1 MDNDYIKKM
10 QTKENLCLAY
20 ERQAE
25 DEFDRNGGKPSKE
38 QCRLL
43 QQAAYLRYEMARM
56 SIGEERYYQQR
67 RLRELNEQ
75 IKKIAIAIDPE
86 MAKRIAEA
94 AQKSK
99 EAKATP
105 AGAAKPSTNKAAA
118 APAKPS
124 TEVSDAEVSTWFKEM
139 PAHSFEDVSGMSEL
153 KEQLRGCIQDLHIAE
168 LKEFLKMKKI
178 HSFFF
183 YGPPGCGKTYIIKA
197 FAHELMD
204 QDYKF
209 MSLEGSDVL
218 SKYVGDAEKTVSR
231 VFEEAEKNAPCIIFF
246 DEVDGVCKS
255 RSLPDLPN
263 YAASLTTAFLT
274 GYNRIDESKKPI
286 IFIGATNYPRQVDNA
301 MLDRVELV
309 RVPLPD
315 PAARAA
321 KFERDLKKIIHLADD
336 LDYDYMAQETENYN
350 YRDIDR
356 LVSKIKAMI
365 LKAVMKQYGTEKAA
379 LEALKSGEYRIDQA
393 FFNEARA
400 NCLPTPKDSIL
411 KELDAWEEQVKRG
424 MEE

>member
-1 MDNDYIKKM
+1 MAVNNYVANM
-10 QTKENLCLAY
+10 QLKESQCAAF

-56 SIGEERYYQQR
+56 SVGEERFYQQR
-67 RLRELNEQ
+67 RLKELNDQ
-75 IKKIAIAIDPE
+75 IKKIALVIDPDLARR
-86 MAKRIAEA
+86 MAEA
-94 AQKSK
+94 AQKKDVPKSSGSSSNNK
-99 EAKATP
+99 SDTTKTQSGGVSSEEA
-105 AGAAKPSTNKAAA
+105 AG
-118 APAKPS
+118 
-124 TEVSDAEVSTWFKEM
+124 WFKEA
-139 PAHSFEDVSGMSEL
+139 PKHSFEDVSGMTEL
-153 KEQLRGCIQDLHIAE
+153 KEQLRGCIQDLQIAE
-168 LKEFLKMKKI
+168 LKDFLKMKKI

-204 QDYKF
+204 KDYKY

-218 SKYVGDAEKTVSR
+218 SKYVGDAEKIVAK

-263 YAASLTTAFLT
+263 YAASLTTSFLT
-274 GYNRIDESKKPI
+274 GYNRIDESEKPI

-301 MLDRVELV
+301 MLDRVELI

-315 PAARAA
+315 ASARGA
-321 KFERDLKKIIHLADD
+321 KLERDLKKVLNLDSD
-336 LDYDYMAQETENYN
+336 LTFDYMAQETEQYN
-350 YRDIDR
+350 YRDLDR
-356 LVSKIKAMI
+356 LVAKIKAMVV
-365 LKAVMKQYGTEKAA
+365 KDVMKKYGTEKAA
-379 LEALKSGEYRIDQA
+379 LEALKSGQYRINKA
-393 FFNEARA
+393 FFDEARS
-400 NCLPTPKDSIL
+400 NSLPTPKEDIL
-411 KELDAWEEQVKRG
+411 AELDKWEEEIKRG
-424 MEE
+424 QAELG

>member
-1 MDNDYIKKM
+1 MDNDYIRKM
-10 QTKENLCLAY
+10 QTKENLCMAY

-67 RLRELNEQ
+67 RLKELNEQ
-75 IKKIAIAIDPE
+75 IKKIAVAIDPDL
-86 MAKRIAEA
+86 ARRIAEA
-94 AQKSK
+94 SQKKDPPKSS
-99 EAKATP
+99 
-105 AGAAKPSTNKAAA
+105 AKPDTNK
-118 APAKPS
+118 PNTAKS
-124 TEVSDAEVSTWFKEM
+124 QSGNSLSDEDVAGWFKEI
-139 PAHSFEDVSGMSEL
+139 PKHAFEDVSGMDEL
-153 KEQLRGCIQDLHIAE
+153 KDQLRGCIQDLQIAE
-168 LKEFLKMKKI
+168 LKDFLQMKKI

-204 QDYKF
+204 KDYKY

-218 SKYVGDAEKTVSR
+218 SKYVGDAEKIVAK

-263 YAASLTTAFLT
+263 YAASLTTSFLT
-274 GYNRIDESKKPI
+274 GYNRIDESEKPI

-301 MLDRVELV
+301 MLDRVELI

-315 PAARAA
+315 ASAREA
-321 KFERDLKKIIHLADD
+321 KLKRDLEKIIGLEND
-336 LDYDYMAQETENYN
+336 LSYGYMAQETEQYN
-350 YRDIDR
+350 YRDLDR
-356 LVSKIKAMI
+356 LIAKLKAMI
-365 LKAVMKQYGTEKAA
+365 LKAVMKEYGGEKAA
-379 LEALKSGEYRIDQA
+379 LEALRAGQYRISKALFD
-393 FFNEARA
+393 EARA
-400 NCLPTPKDSIL
+400 NCLPTPKDAIL
-411 KELDAWEEQVKRG
+411 KELDEWEEQIKRG
-424 MEE
+424 QEEMG

>member
-1 MDNDYIKKM
+1 MDNDYIRKM

-20 ERQAE
+20 EQQAE
-25 DEFDRNGGKPSKE
+25 NEFDRNGGKPSKE

-56 SIGEERYYQQR
+56 SVGEERLYQQR
-67 RLRELNEQ
+67 RLKELNDQ
-75 IKKIAIAIDPE
+75 IRRIATAIDPE
-86 MAKRIAEA
+86 LAKRIAEA
-94 AQKSK
+94 AKK
-99 EAKATP
+99 ETAAKAP
-105 AGAAKPSTNKAAA
+105 APATNKTETGKAQTKAAV
-118 APAKPS
+118 
-124 TEVSDAEVSTWFKEM
+124 VSDQEVASWFKEM
-139 PAHSFEDVSGMSEL
+139 PSHSFEDVSGMNDL
-153 KEQLRGCIQDLHIAE
+153 KDQLRGCIQDLQIAE
-168 LKEFLKMKKI
+168 LKDYLKMKKI

-204 QDYKF
+204 KDYKYL
-209 MSLEGSDVL
+209 SLEGSDVL
-218 SKYVGDAEKTVSR
+218 SKYVGDAEKIVAK

-263 YAASLTTAFLT
+263 YAASLTTSFLT

-301 MLDRVELV
+301 MLDRVELI

-315 PAARAA
+315 ASAREA
-321 KFERDLKKIIHLADD
+321 KFKRDLAGVVALGSD
-336 LDYDYMAQETENYN
+336 LNYAYMAQETEQYN

-356 LVSKIKAMI
+356 LVAK
-365 LKAVMKQYGTEKAA
+365 LKAAIVKDVMKKYSTEKAA
-379 LEALKSGEYRIDQA
+379 LEALKGGAYSIGKT
-393 FFNEARA
+393 FFDEVRA
-400 NCLPTPKDSIL
+400 NSLPTPKDSIL
-411 KELDAWEEQVKRG
+411 KELDDWEEQIKRG
-424 MEE
+424 QAELG

>member
-1 MDNDYIKKM
+1 MAVNNYVANM
-10 QTKENLCLAY
+10 QLKESQCAAF

-56 SIGEERYYQQR
+56 SVGEERYYQQR
-67 RLRELNEQ
+67 RLKELNDQ
-75 IKKIAIAIDPE
+75 IKKIALVIDPDLARR
-86 MAKRIAEA
+86 MAEA
-94 AQKSK
+94 NQKKDAPKGTGSSSGK
-99 EAKATP
+99 ND
-105 AGAAKPSTNKAAA
+105 AAKTQAGGTAAEDT
-118 APAKPS
+118 S
-124 TEVSDAEVSTWFKEM
+124 GWFKEM
-139 PAHSFEDVSGMSEL
+139 PKHSFEDVSGMTEL
-153 KEQLRGCIQDLHIAE
+153 KEQLRGCIQDLQIAE
-168 LKEFLKMKKI
+168 LKDYLKMKKI

-204 QDYKF
+204 KDYKY

-218 SKYVGDAEKTVSR
+218 SKYVGDAEKIVAK

-263 YAASLTTAFLT
+263 YAASLTTSFLT
-274 GYNRIDESKKPI
+274 GYNRIDESEKPI

-301 MLDRVELV
+301 MLDRVELI

-315 PAARAA
+315 ASARGA
-321 KFERDLKKIIHLADD
+321 KLERDLKKVLNLSED
-336 LDYDYMAQETENYN
+336 LSYDYMAQETEQYN
-350 YRDIDR
+350 YRDLDR
-356 LVSKIKAMI
+356 LVAKLKAMVV
-365 LKAVMKQYGTEKAA
+365 KDVMKKYGTEKAA
-379 LEALKSGEYRIDQA
+379 LEALKSGEYRITKA
-393 FFNEARA
+393 FFDEARS
-400 NCLPTPKDSIL
+400 NSLPTPKDEIL
-411 KELDAWEEQVKRG
+411 AELDRWEEEIKRG
-424 MEE
+424 QAELG

>member
-1 MDNDYIKKM
+1 MDNDYIRKM
-10 QTKENLCLAY
+10 QTKENLCVAY
-20 ERQAE
+20 EAQAE
-25 DEFDRNGGKPSKE
+25 NEFDRNGGKPSKE

-56 SIGEERYYQQR
+56 SVGEERLYQQR
-67 RLRELNEQ
+67 RLKELNDQ
-75 IKKIAIAIDPE
+75 IRKIATAIDPE
-86 MAKRIAEA
+86 LAKRIAEA
-94 AQKSK
+94 SQK
-99 EAKATP
+99 EA
-105 AGAAKPSTNKAAA
+105 AAKNPAPSTNKVEANKPQAK
-118 APAKPS
+118 APA
-124 TEVSDAEVSTWFKEM
+124 VSDQEVANWFKEM
-139 PAHSFEDVSGMSEL
+139 PSHSFEDVSGMEDL
-153 KEQLRGCIQDLHIAE
+153 KDQLRGCIQDLQIAE
-168 LKEFLKMKKI
+168 LKDFLKMKKI

-204 QDYKF
+204 KDYKY

-218 SKYVGDAEKTVSR
+218 SKYVGDAEKIVAK

-263 YAASLTTAFLT
+263 YAASLTTSFLT

-301 MLDRVELV
+301 MLDRVELI

-315 PAARAA
+315 ASAREA
-321 KFERDLKKIIHLADD
+321 KFKRDLSGVVALGSD
-336 LDYDYMAQETENYN
+336 LTFAYMAQETEMYN

-356 LVSKIKAMI
+356 LVAK
-365 LKAVMKQYGTEKAA
+365 LKAAIVKDVMKKYGSEKAA
-379 LEALKSGEYRIDQA
+379 LEALKGGSYAIDKA
-393 FFNEARA
+393 FFDEVRN
-400 NCLPTPKDSIL
+400 NSLPTPKDSIL
-411 KELDAWEEQVKRG
+411 KELDDWEEQIKRG
-424 MEE
+424 QAELG

>member
-1 MDNDYIKKM
+1 MDNDYIRKM
-10 QTKENLCLAY
+10 QTKENLCVAY
-20 ERQAE
+20 ELQAE
-25 DEFDRNGGKPSKE
+25 NEFDRNGGKPSKE

-56 SIGEERYYQQR
+56 SIGEERLYQQR
-67 RLRELNEQ
+67 RLKELNDQ
-75 IKKIAIAIDPE
+75 IRKIATAIDPDL
-86 MAKRIAEA
+86 ARRIAEA
-94 AQKSK
+94 SQK
-99 EAKATP
+99 ENAKKDP
-105 AGAAKPSTNKAAA
+105 APSTNKAETGKAQTKAA
-118 APAKPS
+118 
-124 TEVSDAEVSTWFKEM
+124 VSDQEVANWFKEM
-139 PAHSFEDVSGMSEL
+139 PAHSFEDVSGMDEL
-153 KEQLRGCIQDLHIAE
+153 KDQLRGCIQDLQIAE
-168 LKEFLKMKKI
+168 LKDYLKMKKI

-204 QDYKF
+204 KDYKY

-218 SKYVGDAEKTVSR
+218 SKYVGDAEKIVAK

-263 YAASLTTAFLT
+263 YAASLTTSFLT

-301 MLDRVELV
+301 MLDRVELI

-315 PAARAA
+315 ASAREA
-321 KFERDLKKIIHLADD
+321 KLKRDLSGVVALGSD
-336 LDYDYMAQETENYN
+336 LNYAYMARETEMYN

-356 LVSKIKAMI
+356 LVAK
-365 LKAVMKQYGTEKAA
+365 LKAAIVKDVMKKYGTEQAA
-379 LEALKSGEYRIDQA
+379 LEALKGGAYSIDKA
-393 FFNEARA
+393 FFDEVRSNS
-400 NCLPTPKDSIL
+400 LPTPKDSIL
-411 KELDAWEEQVKRG
+411 KELDDWEEQIKRG
-424 MEE
+424 QAELG

>member
-1 MDNDYIKKM
+1 MDNDYIRKM
-10 QTKENLCLAY
+10 QTKENLCIAY
-20 ERQAE
+20 EQQAE
-25 DEFDRNGGKPSKE
+25 NEFDRNGGKPSKE

-56 SIGEERYYQQR
+56 SIGEERLYQQR
-67 RLRELNEQ
+67 RLKELNEQ
-75 IKKIAIAIDPE
+75 IRKIATAIDPE
-86 MAKRIAEA
+86 LAKRIAEA
-94 AQKSK
+94 SK
-99 EAKATP
+99 KESAAKATP
-105 AGAAKPSTNKAAA
+105 ATNKAEAGKSQSK
-118 APAKPS
+118 APV
-124 TEVSDAEVSTWFKEM
+124 VSDADVANWFKEM
-139 PAHSFEDVSGMSEL
+139 PGHSFDDVSGMNDL
-153 KEQLRGCIQDLHIAE
+153 KDQLRGCIQDLQIAE
-168 LKEFLKMKKI
+168 LKDFLKMKKI

-204 QDYKF
+204 KDYKY
-209 MSLEGSDVL
+209 MSLEGSDIL
-218 SKYVGDAEKTVSR
+218 SKYVGDAEKIVAK

-263 YAASLTTAFLT
+263 YAASLTTSFLT

-301 MLDRVELV
+301 MLDRVELI

-315 PAARAA
+315 ASAREA
-321 KFERDLKKIIHLADD
+321 KMKRDLAGIVALGSD
-336 LDYDYMAQETENYN
+336 LSFEYMAAETDTYN

-356 LVSKIKAMI
+356 LEAK
-365 LKAVMKQYGTEKAA
+365 LKAAIVKDVMKKYGNEKDA
-379 LEALKSGEYRIDQA
+379 LQALKDGQYSIDKS
-393 FFNEARA
+393 FFDQVRA

-411 KELDAWEEQVKRG
+411 KELDSWEEQIKRG
-424 MEE
+424 QAELG

>member
-1 MDNDYIKKM
+1 MDNDYIRKM
-10 QTKENLCLAY
+10 QTKENLCVAY
-20 ERQAE
+20 EAQAE
-25 DEFDRNGGKPSKE
+25 NEFDRNGGKPSKE

-56 SIGEERYYQQR
+56 SVGEERLYQQR
-67 RLRELNEQ
+67 RLKELNDQ
-75 IKKIAIAIDPE
+75 IRKIATAIDPE
-86 MAKRIAEA
+86 LAKRIAEA
-94 AQKSK
+94 SQK
-99 EAKATP
+99 EA
-105 AGAAKPSTNKAAA
+105 AAKNPAPSTNKVEANKPQAK
-118 APAKPS
+118 APA
-124 TEVSDAEVSTWFKEM
+124 VSDQEVANWFKEM
-139 PAHSFEDVSGMSEL
+139 PSHSFEDVSGMEDL
-153 KEQLRGCIQDLHIAE
+153 KDQLRGCIQDLQIAE
-168 LKEFLKMKKI
+168 LKDFLKMKKI

-204 QDYKF
+204 KDYKY

-218 SKYVGDAEKTVSR
+218 SKYVGDAEKIVAK

-263 YAASLTTAFLT
+263 YAASLTTSFLT

-301 MLDRVELV
+301 MLDRVELI

-315 PAARAA
+315 ASAREA
-321 KFERDLKKIIHLADD
+321 KFKRDLSGVVALGSD
-336 LDYDYMAQETENYN
+336 LTFAYMAQETEMYN

-356 LVSKIKAMI
+356 LVAK
-365 LKAVMKQYGTEKAA
+365 LKAAIVKDVMKKYGSEKAA
-379 LEALKSGEYRIDQA
+379 LEALKSGSYAIDKA
-393 FFNEARA
+393 FFDEVRN
-400 NCLPTPKDSIL
+400 NSLPTPKDSIL
-411 KELDAWEEQVKRG
+411 KELDDWEEQIKRG
-424 MEE
+424 QAELG